1 MEGEALD
8 STSMIPVPML
18 LPASSSSSPSNAAS
32 RCRRLCRSFLVTG
45 ERVDAGAVRLP
56 LLAGERVTT
65 TGHAAAAERGSKEA
79 AAERMVGERG
89 EEQRAEKWTLGF
101 FEKFSLSFDP
111 SQLKVKKSSS
121 RVHDSFGLAILFC
134 LAYYAP
140 REECLLCS
148 RKRGGMAKG
157 LRSKARGERCRESRS
172 GRSFLMPSSLASFHH
187 LELPSRSSTSVRVSR
202 VLSHA

>member
-1 MEGEALD
+1 VEGEALD

-111 SQLKVKKSSS
+111 SQLKVKKKFLSRARFLRTSHSVLFGLLRAQRRVPSLFSKAWGDGERAALESERGEVQREQKRKKFFDAIIAGIFPSS
-121 RVHDSFGLAILFC
+121 RIA
-134 LAYYAP
+134 
-140 REECLLCS
+140 
-148 RKRGGMAKG
+148 
-157 LRSKARGERCRESRS
+157 
-172 GRSFLMPSSLASFHH
+172 
-187 LELPSRSSTSVRVSR
+187 
-202 VLSHA
+202 